1 MQLLK
6 ALYSIN
12 SKSGNEKEIKDFIL
26 SFISNFNTA
35 IKVSVDE
42 KGNLFFIKGNAD
54 SFPCVVAHLDEVHF
68 PSVRNIIDTPPIICA
83 VNEKG
88 ERVGIG
94 ADDKNGIWIA
104 LNLLQEIENIKVA
117 FFVEEEKDGE
127 LAGCRGSKTCDLS
140 WFDDVKYVIECDRK
154 GNSDFVIQA
163 KEIPLCNYDFIP
175 LEILKKYSYW
185 QTKGGNTDV
194 AALKR
199 RGFDKPCC
207 NLSCG
212 YYNAHSNEEYTNI
225 DDLHNCLNFVREII
239 LTSTQN
245 EDTDNRF

>member
-6 ALYSIN
+6 ELYAIN

-26 SFISNFNTA
+26 SYVSEMDLK
-35 IKVSVDE
+35 IKSTEDE
-42 KGNLFFIKGNAD
+42 KGNLFFIKGKTN
-54 SFPCVVAHLDEVHF
+54 SYPCVVAHLDEVHL
-68 PSVRNIIDTPPIICA
+68 PAVRKIIDTYPILCA

-104 LNLLQEIENIKVA
+104 LNLLKEVENIKVA

-127 LAGCRGSKTCDLS
+127 LAGCRGSKACELS
-140 WFDDVKYVIECDRK
+140 WFNDVKYVIECDRK

-185 QTKGGNTDV
+185 QTEGGNTDV

-199 RGFDKPCC
+199 RGLKQNCC

-212 YYNAHSNEEYTNI
+212 YYNAHTNEEYTNF
-225 DDLHNCLNFVREII
+225 DELKNCLNLVKEII
-239 LTSTQN
+239 LTTN
-245 EDTDNRF
+245 KTM

>member
-6 ALYSIN
+6 SLYSIN
-12 SKSGNEKEIKDFIL
+12 SKSGNEKKIKDFIL
-26 SFISNFNTA
+26 SCVSEWDCK
-35 IKVSVDE
+35 IKFTEDE
-42 KGNLFFIKGNAD
+42 KGNLFFIKGNAN
-54 SFPCVVAHLDEVHF
+54 SYPCVVAHLDEVHL
-68 PSVRNIIDTPPIICA
+68 PSFRNIIICPPIICA

-94 ADDKNGIWIA
+94 ADDKNGVWIA
-104 LNLLQEIENIKVA
+104 LNLLKELENIKVA

-127 LAGCRGSKTCDLS
+127 LAGCRGSKACDLK
-140 WFDDVKYVIECDRK
+140 WFEDVEFVIECDRK

-163 KEIPLCNYDFIP
+163 KETPLCNYDFIA

-199 RGFDKPCC
+199 RGFEKPCC

-212 YYNAHSNEEYTNI
+212 YYNAHTNEEYTNI
-225 DDLHNCLNFVREII
+225 EDLNNCLNLVREII
-239 LTSTQN
+239 TSAQK
-245 EDTDNRF
+245 